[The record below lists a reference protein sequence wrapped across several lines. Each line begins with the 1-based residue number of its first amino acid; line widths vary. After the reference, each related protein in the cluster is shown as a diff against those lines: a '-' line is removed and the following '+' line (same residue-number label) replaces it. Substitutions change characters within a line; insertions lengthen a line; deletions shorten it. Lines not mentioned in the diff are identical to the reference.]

1 MGVPEIPAAVAGELV
16 RLRAENAR
24 LLKMLELSS
33 RQAAPPGPAQAGFF
47 DAPPGLVRRDSPDG
61 A

>member
-1 MGVPEIPAAVAGELV
+1 MGVTEVPAAVAGELA

-33 RQAAPPGPAQAGFF
+33 RRLRPGAPVEQ
-47 DAPPGLVRRDSPDG
+47 R
-61 A
+61 